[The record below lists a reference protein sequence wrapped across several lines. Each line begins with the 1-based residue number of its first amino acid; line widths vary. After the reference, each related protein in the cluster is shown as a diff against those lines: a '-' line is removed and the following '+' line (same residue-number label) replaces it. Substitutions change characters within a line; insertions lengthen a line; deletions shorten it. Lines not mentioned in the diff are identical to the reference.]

1 MGLDM
6 YLYTKDKEG
15 KEVEVTYWRKH
26 PNLHGYIEQLYRER
40 GGSEEFNCIEFE
52 LEKEDLENILKNSKE
67 NTLPKTTGFFFGES
81 CEEDNEQTIEV
92 MKKAIKLVNEG
103 EKIFYNS
110 WW

>member
-6 YLYTKDKEG
+6 CLYTKDKEG
-15 KEVEVTYWRKH
+15 KEVEITCWRKH

-40 GGSEEFNCIEFE
+40 GGSKEFNCIEFE

-67 NTLPKTTGFFFGES
+67 NTLPKTTGFFFGEL
-81 CEEDNEQTIEV
+81 CEEDNEHTIEV
-92 MKKAIKLVNEG
+92 MERAIELLNEG